1 VRSVTNPTQSQTSPA
16 ALVIYSLN
24 CLSPARISYSRPTRR
39 LIASL
44 SPAPPHAPPLSPLFL
59 RRRTLRLRAGLIP
72 SHTPLRL
79 SSASPPPFPP
89 PLVVAPPSLVVYV
102 SLSLLLS
109 HTRICIYLR
118 TLNDASVSLGSYS
131 DGRLQSGAP
140 SHTRVRADDEPDTRP
155 TIGEEGSA
163 LWLTTTKRR
172 TSRTLLPKASRAS
185 ASPATP
191 ISKHV
196 FFRKGASSAPRL
208 RPNLGAIVH
217 FSTSC
222 PARPPKRIAARAAS
236 QRLPRPFGPRQP
248 PSQGGGP

>member
-1 VRSVTNPTQSQTSPA
+1 MAASPA
-16 ALVIYSLN
+16 ARAPDRTGAHRNEPHSKSNEPCRTGHIQSQLPLAGSHLILAADASSHRLSLSGASPRASA
-24 CLSPARISYSRPTRR
+24 LS
-39 LIASL
+39 SL
-44 SPAPPHAPPLSPLFL
+44 SPAPHLAPPCWSYSV
-59 RRRTLRLRAGLIP
+59 
-72 SHTPLRL
+72 SH
-79 SSASPPPFPP
+79 SSAPVVCFSPPFPP
-89 PLVVAPPSLVVYV
+89 PLVVAPPSLIVYV

-140 SHTRVRADDEPDTRP
+140 SHIRVRADDEPDTRP

-196 FFRKGASSAPRL
+196 FF
-208 RPNLGAIVH
+208 
-217 FSTSC
+217 
-222 PARPPKRIAARAAS
+222 PP
-236 QRLPRPFGPRQP
+236 
-248 PSQGGGP
+248 

>member
-1 VRSVTNPTQSQTSPA
+1 VAASPAARTPDRTGAHRNEPTTKSQTSPA
-16 ALVIYSLN
+16 ALVIYSLS

-44 SPAPPHAPPLSPLFL
+44 SL
-59 RRRTLRLRAGLIP
+59 RRLPTRLRSQTDARSTLGEEGSTLRLTTTERRLKL
-72 SHTPLRL
+72 HTPPESQSRIGITAHLL
-79 SSASPPPFPP
+79 SPPSGRIRV
-89 PLVVAPPSLVVYV
+89 LSLAVSYV

-109 HTRICIYLR
+109 HTRIYIYIY
-118 TLNDASVSLGSYS
+118 LGSYS
-131 DGRLQSGAP
+131 DGRIQSGAP

-196 FFRKGASSAPRL
+196 FFSHRVGHEALMGEPVGSHRAFGKGVQR
-208 RPNLGAIVH
+208 AIV
-217 FSTSC
+217 
-222 PARPPKRIAARAAS
+222 
-236 QRLPRPFGPRQP
+236 Q
-248 PSQGGGP
+248 